1 MQKKKINFAIIG
13 CGSVSLDHARVIK
26 KLGHNILYGSTRKKV
41 SKNWKKFKKTHQKT
55 KFLNAEKILKNR
67 DVDMIVSCLPL
78 NENIK
83 YCSKLIFSDKPILIE
98 KPLHNN
104 YRKLNKILKDPRA
117 KLNNKVLAYN
127 RRHYSVVDKLKKKI
141 MFSDVKMININISE
155 NYKILKK
162 KYKKDINKIFLHVGA
177 SSHIID
183 LLLFF
188 FKEIKVLKKI
198 KLKDNYLDSYHL
210 LLIANKKV
218 PISININEKDS
229 FNASIEVRFKNGN
242 LWQLSPIEKLNI
254 FSKPKVL
261 KSSKNFFRK
270 KYMINLKNMYEENMI
285 FRPGF
290 YKQLK
295 MFSSYNFQS
304 MYKIRENLRLI
315 RLFNEI
321 EK

>member
-26 KLGHNILYGSTRKKV
+26 KLGHNILYGCTRKKV
-41 SKNWKKFKKTHQKT
+41 SKNWKKFKKIHQKT
-55 KFLNAEKILKNR
+55 KFLSVEKILKNK

-141 MFSDVKMININISE
+141 KFSDAKMINVNISE

-188 FKEIKVLKKI
+188 FKEIKILKRI
-198 KLKDNYLDSYHL
+198 KLKDNYLNNYHL

-218 PISININEKDS
+218 PISININDKDS

-242 LWQLSPIEKLNI
+242 LWQLSPIENLNI

-261 KSSKNFFRK
+261 KSSKNFFKK
-270 KYMINLKNMYEENMI
+270 KYIINLKNTYEENMI

-290 YKQLK
+290 YKQLR
-295 MFSSYNFQS
+295 MFSSYNFQG
-304 MYKIRENLRLI
+304 MYKIKENLRLI
-315 RLFNEI
+315 KLFNEI